1 MSKVIILL
9 VDAALN
15 IYFIR
20 SVKQRLVKYHGLKK
34 YAALVTFN
42 TRLMV
47 VSILMDVSIH
57 FFLNHPEYLPHRCNI
72 VLIFLD

>member
-1 MSKVIILL
+1 MIILL

-42 TRLMV
+42 ARLMV
-47 VSILMDVSIH
+47 VSILMDVSID
-57 FFLNHPEYLPHRCNI
+57 LLLRQAEYLPRGCSI
-72 VLIFLD
+72 ILISLA

>member
-1 MSKVIILL
+1 MILL

-20 SVKQRLVKYHGLKK
+20 SVKKRLVKYHGLKK

-47 VSILMDVSIH
+47 VSICMDVSI
-57 FFLNHPEYLPHRCNI
+57 FFLILSRINYSPAQTLPC
-72 VLIFLD
+72 